1 MAELIRRAEDG
12 GCPVAVTGL
21 QPVHR
26 SCVGAAVA
34 KGCGR
39 PAVFV
44 CGDEQEARRLAADL
58 RCLTGAEPVLLL
70 SREWQ
75 FRAGAVSSREWERSR
90 LAALYAL
97 AKGKAPVTV
106 ATADGLMARTAPKR
120 QLLSAV
126 RTLKLGE
133 REDLSRLPEWMLSS
147 GYVRCE
153 QVEGVGQFA
162 LRGGILDVFAPLM
175 EQPVRCEFFD
185 DEIDSMNSFYTEQG
199 KELDW
204 NTELSG
210 EKLGDYVKKQALTTS
225 VLYAVI
231 ESWAEKYGCTVT
243 DEDRSGINTEWET
256 KAKQYGGEEAY
267 LAVLANLGLDQASA
281 EQLSEDYY
289 LYKHL
294 YGVYSDTSGKLHP
307 DDATLNAYASDNS
320 YLTVDE
326 ILISTSGVAKDDTAA
341 LKEKR
346 ERAEMILSKLSA
358 SSNPLEYFTTL
369 AGTYS
374 DDNRDDYP
382 SGFTFSA
389 GSGTMAVSK

>member
-1 MAELIRRAEDG
+1 
-12 GCPVAVTGL
+12 
-21 QPVHR
+21 
-26 SCVGAAVA
+26 
-34 KGCGR
+34 
-39 PAVFV
+39 
-44 CGDEQEARRLAADL
+44 
-58 RCLTGAEPVLLL
+58 
-70 SREWQ
+70 
-75 FRAGAVSSREWERSR
+75 
-90 LAALYAL
+90 
-97 AKGKAPVTV
+97 
-106 ATADGLMARTAPKR
+106 
-120 QLLSAV
+120 
-126 RTLKLGE
+126 
-133 REDLSRLPEWMLSS
+133 
-147 GYVRCE
+147 
-153 QVEGVGQFA
+153 
-162 LRGGILDVFAPLM
+162 
-175 EQPVRCEFFD
+175 
-185 DEIDSMNSFYTEQG
+185 MNSFYTEQG

-389 GSGTMAVSK
+389 GSGTMSDAFEAAAKSLEENKWSGIVESDEGFYIILRKPLDMDTVSADYFDHLLRSAADSAKIEYADAYDSITAADFYDGLTRAREKLNSGTAAGSADGSGSDSDALPQSSAGSAG

>member
-1 MAELIRRAEDG
+1 MKRAI
-12 GCPVAVTGL
+12 
-21 QPVHR
+21 
-26 SCVGAAVA
+26 
-34 KGCGR
+34 
-39 PAVFV
+39 
-44 CGDEQEARRLAADL
+44 
-58 RCLTGAEPVLLL
+58 VLLL
-70 SREWQ
+70 AAAVCAVVLSGCGKTKE
-75 FRAGAVSSREWERSR
+75 GAVKSG
-90 LAALYAL
+90 LYYDASGISPDAVL
-97 AKGKAPVTV
+97 LTVDGRDVT
-106 ATADGLMARTAPKR
+106 AGRYFYWLTDA
-120 QLLSAV
+120 
-126 RTLKLGE
+126 
-133 REDLSRLPEWMLSS
+133 
-147 GYVRCE
+147 C
-153 QVEGVGQFA
+153 
-162 LRGGILDVFAPLM
+162 
-175 EQPVRCEFFD
+175 
-185 DEIDSMNSFYTEQG
+185 DSMNSFYTEQG

-389 GSGTMAVSK
+389 GSGTMSDAFEAAAKSLEENKWSGIVESDEGFYIILRKPLDMDTVSADYFDHLLRSAADSAKIEYADAYDSITAVDFYDGLTQAREKLNSGTAAGSADGSGSDSDALPQSSAGSAG